1 MARKAFRVLMI
12 PEELYYP
19 ITIELY
25 RAISRK
31 IDEGDKLARELVDWY
46 LKYVGISGQSLVEK
60 LNQKEAVVQ

>member
-1 MARKAFRVLMI
+1 MSRKAFRVLMI

>member
-1 MARKAFRVLMI
+1 MSKKAFRVLMI

-31 IDEGDKLARELVDWY
+31 IDEGDKLARELVEWY

>member
-1 MARKAFRVLMI
+1 MSKKAFRVLMI

-31 IDEGDKLARELVDWY
+31 IDEGDKLAKELVEWY